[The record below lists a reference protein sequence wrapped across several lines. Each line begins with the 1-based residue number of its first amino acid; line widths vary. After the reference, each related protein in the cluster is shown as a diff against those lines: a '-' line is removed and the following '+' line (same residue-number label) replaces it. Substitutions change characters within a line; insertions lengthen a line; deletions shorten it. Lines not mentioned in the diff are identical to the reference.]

1 MKIKKRGSAACQKQ
15 FNSAGWLIQ
24 MSGQK
29 LTRELITEWAY
40 GRAVIEVSES
50 DCDGD
55 AASFDNAVIRIFGA
69 KGLLEFAADP
79 ECSCRGY
86 FVDKLVTIFLW
97 VFRSSGELPF
107 HFSRFLGIK
116 LKDDYLREMGSR
128 AKEVYEVSLVLDS
141 MKLIRDPAI
150 QSLYK
155 QLLDF
160 RHDHSESNRDFYY
173 RCWAA
178 LDLEVFNV
186 KMVE

>member
-1 MKIKKRGSAACQKQ
+1 MM
-15 FNSAGWLIQ
+15 Q

-40 GRAVIEVSES
+40 GRATIELSES

-55 AASFDNAVIRIFGA
+55 AASFDNAVVNIFEA

-79 ECSCRGY
+79 DCSCREY
-86 FVDKLVTIFLW
+86 FVGKLVTLFLW

-116 LKDDYLREMGSR
+116 SREDYMREVESQ
-128 AKEVYEVSLVLDS
+128 AKEVYEVCLVLDS
-141 MKLIRDPAI
+141 MRFIKEPAI

-160 RHDHSESNRDFYY
+160 RYDHAESNRDFYY

-178 LDLEVFNV
+178 LNLELFSV
-186 KMVE
+186 KIAG

>member
-1 MKIKKRGSAACQKQ
+1 M
-15 FNSAGWLIQ
+15 Q

-40 GRAVIEVSES
+40 GRAIIELSES

-55 AASFDNAVIRIFGA
+55 TASFDNAVINIFGA

-79 ECSCRGY
+79 DCSCREY
-86 FVDKLVTIFLW
+86 FVDKLAALILW
-97 VFRSSGELPF
+97 VFRKSGELPF
-107 HFSRFLGIK
+107 HFSRFLGVK
-116 LKDDYLREMGSR
+116 SREDYLREVENR
-128 AKEVYEVSLVLDS
+128 AKEVYEVCLVLDS
-141 MKLIRDPAI
+141 MRLIKDPAI

-160 RHDHSESNRDFYY
+160 RHEHTASNRDFYY

-178 LDLEVFNV
+178 LDLESFGV
-186 KMVE
+186 KKVD